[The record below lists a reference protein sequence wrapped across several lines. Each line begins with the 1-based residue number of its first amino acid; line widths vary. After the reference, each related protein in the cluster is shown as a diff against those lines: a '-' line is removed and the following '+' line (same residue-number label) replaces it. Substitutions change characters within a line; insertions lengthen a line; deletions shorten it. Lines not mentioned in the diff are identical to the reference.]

1 MTKMIG
7 AGRRYLIVDLS
18 TEKWEVRL
26 FSNREYR
33 NYLGGEALAVHLWN
47 SLVDD
52 PLAVEAL
59 GEANPLCIVCGA
71 LGGTGTL
78 CAGQVS
84 LVAKSPLT
92 SLLGTSTTS
101 AAFGL
106 VLKKAGWDGVVLL
119 GRSRRPMVLR
129 IGPTLVEFRTSERLI
144 GLTSVE
150 TVEALK
156 VSETERMLCIGPAG
170 ENKIPFASI
179 ISEGYALDRGGLG
192 AVLGSKRV
200 KAIVFQEGDCE
211 ILPVDAHTMSAGQK
225 GLEKILSES
234 AFVGQL
240 RDTGTLGV
248 MDQALAAGFAP
259 VDNFSK
265 RTDPRLY
272 HLNGKETTRRFSIE
286 LSACERCT
294 MECKRTI
301 RLPEGENILPDYETV
316 SMLGSNLGN
325 YDIQLVIK
333 WYLQC
338 IRYGL
343 DPLSTGNVL
352 GWAMEAQQRGL
363 IDWAETL
370 VFGRTD
376 TVEQIIEA
384 IALRKGLGLS
394 LSLGVRELSLQ
405 YGGVAFAC
413 QVHGLEMS
421 AYDPRGAW
429 GGGLLLGTGEQFPF
443 IPEVLFPH
451 LAVRSP
457 RSKVTW
463 AVFQEDLVSALRA
476 LGCCPHLVVPVL
488 LERFK
493 VSTVSS
499 RWSLWLSW
507 YLPTIFP
514 RLFPP
519 RLFAQLVQ
527 GLAGFEMT
535 GQELLMV
542 GKRAALMKLDLALTM
557 GEGDYPFPLP
567 ERFLLDPDTN
577 HPQSVVIPYRRLSL
591 MYRRLR
597 AKDRKLM
604 KKL

>member
-1 MTKMIG
+1 MTKMLG
-7 AGRRYLIVDLS
+7 DGRRYLMVDLS

-26 FSNREYR
+26 FSDREYR
-33 NYLGGEALAVHLWN
+33 DHLGGEAMAIHLWE
-47 SLVDD
+47 SMVED
-52 PLAVEAL
+52 PAAVEAL
-59 GEANPLCIVCGA
+59 GDANPLCIVCGA
-71 LGGTGTL
+71 LVGTGTA

-101 AAFGL
+101 AGFAQ
-106 VLKKAGWDGVVLL
+106 VLKKAGWDGVVLV
-119 GRSRRPMVLR
+119 GSSRRPMVLR
-129 IGPTLVEFRTSERLI
+129 IGPAFVEFRTSERLI
-144 GLTSVE
+144 GLTSGE
-150 TVEALK
+150 TAEALK
-156 VSETERMLCIGPAG
+156 LSETERMLCIGPAG

-179 ISEGYALDRGGLG
+179 ISDGYVLDRGGLG
-192 AVLGSKRV
+192 AVLGSKRI

-211 ILPVDAHTMSAGQK
+211 ILPVDTNLMLAGQK
-225 GLEKILSES
+225 SLEKILAES

-240 RDTGTLGV
+240 RDQGTLGV
-248 MDQALAAGFAP
+248 MDQALAAGFAA
-259 VDNFSK
+259 VDNFSR

-286 LSACERCT
+286 LSACEHCT

-301 RLPEGENILPDYETV
+301 RLPEGEDILPDYEIV

-333 WYLQC
+333 WYMQC

-352 GWAMEAQQRGL
+352 AWAMEAQQQGL
-363 IDWAETL
+363 IDWAGVL
-370 VFGRTD
+370 AFGVTD
-376 TVEQIIEA
+376 SVEQTIES
-384 IALRKGLGLS
+384 IALRKGIGMQLGK
-394 LSLGVRELSLQ
+394 GVRDLSLQ
-405 YGGVAFAC
+405 YGGSSFAC
-413 QVHGLEMS
+413 HVHGMEMS

-429 GGGLLLGTGEQFPF
+429 GTGLLLGAGERFPF
-443 IPEVLFPH
+443 IPEVLFTR
-451 LAVRSP
+451 LVVRTSG
-457 RSKVTW
+457 SKVAW
-463 AVFQEDLVSALRA
+463 AAFQEDLVSALRA

-493 VSTVSS
+493 FSTFSS
-499 RWSLWLSW
+499 RWSFWFSW

-519 RLFAQLVQ
+519 RLFAQLIQ
-527 GLAGFEMT
+527 GLAGFEMS
-535 GQELLMV
+535 GQDLLAV
-542 GKRAALMKLDLALTM
+542 GKRTSLMKLELALAM
-557 GEGDYPFPLP
+557 GEGKFPFSLP

-577 HPQSVVIPYRRLSL
+577 HPHPVVIPYRRLSL
-591 MYRRLR
+591 LYRRLR

-604 KKL
+604 KEL